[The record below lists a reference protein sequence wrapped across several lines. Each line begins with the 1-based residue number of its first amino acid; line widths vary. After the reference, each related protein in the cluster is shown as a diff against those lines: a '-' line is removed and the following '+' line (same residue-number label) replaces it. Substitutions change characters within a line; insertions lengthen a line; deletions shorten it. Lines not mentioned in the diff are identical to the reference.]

1 MLASAKNP
9 EFLHLALFAFKPG
22 ENDLKSSAKVWS
34 KVQGAELSCILDFS
48 NLTNTIFFPVFFN
61 CCSLNGTFLDDRQ
74 KAPISLFPASAR
86 DLPFFCAPLG

>member
-34 KVQGAELSCILDFS
+34 KVQGAELSCIFG
-48 NLTNTIFFPVFFN
+48 F
-61 CCSLNGTFLDDRQ
+61 
-74 KAPISLFPASAR
+74 
-86 DLPFFCAPLG
+86 